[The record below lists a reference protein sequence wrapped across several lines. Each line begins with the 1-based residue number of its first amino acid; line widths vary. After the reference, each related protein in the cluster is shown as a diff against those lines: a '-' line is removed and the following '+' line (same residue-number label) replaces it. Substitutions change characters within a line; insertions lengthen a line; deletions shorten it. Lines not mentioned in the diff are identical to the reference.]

1 MNAIIP
7 VTDKIQRLPRHQQ
20 KIIVNI
26 ALRNEPVPV
35 RVERLRGLRFCTDDV
50 KFQVLKLNRMVSEEL
65 YQSLYDIYFG
75 VAKEEQPDAPE
86 PAESDKPGQDEHDPE
101 PEQDEPVLPAPE
113 PPQALLDG
121 FTELSPE
128 VITAK
133 PEQTRAPDKKPRN
146 RFTNAENEKFVRDY
160 LGGVSRD
167 GLAEIYGLTRKQVT
181 KKIEN
186 LKKSG
191 WMEEAKKINNEPTI
205 QENKPIEEPKTHDQS
220 REEKFNDIIAS
231 VDAGKRPELP
241 EPDALPKAF
250 TATGKG
256 FITTDGGLK
265 LDEEPILSLLR
276 QTILQRGLAQFYGE
290 IEICIRP
297 TAPTGMMVAVE
308 D

>member
-7 VTDKIQRLPRHQQ
+7 VADKIQRLPRHQQ

-26 ALRNEPVPV
+26 ALRNEPFPV
-35 RVERLRGLRFCTDDV
+35 RVERLRDLQFCTDDV

-101 PEQDEPVLPAPE
+101 PEQDEPVLPDPE

-121 FTELSPE
+121 FTEVPPE
-128 VITAK
+128 AITAK

-146 RFTNAENEKFVRDY
+146 RFTNVENDKFIRDY
-160 LGGVSRD
+160 LSGVSRA
-167 GLAEIYGLTRKQVT
+167 GLAEIYGLTREQVT
-181 KKIEN
+181 SKIYNFIQSGRIKGDTTMEN
-186 LKKSG
+186 TK
-191 WMEEAKKINNEPTI
+191 
-205 QENKPIEEPKTHDQS
+205 EPKNHDQS
-220 REEKFNDIIAS
+220 REEKFAEIIGS
-231 VDAGKRPELP
+231 IDAGKRPEMP

-256 FITTDGGLK
+256 FISTDGGLK

-276 QTILQRGLAQFYGE
+276 QTIIQRGLMQFYGE
-290 IEICIRP
+290 VEITVRP

-308 D
+308 E